1 MQIANQ
7 MWGVEVEICL
17 VYNSRQ
23 LYVPHDNNLLNN
35 IGCIFSDYILLVYSV
50 CKNIVSVTSPC
61 IINLLLSLAYNP
73 EFIVVYSFS

>member
-23 LYVPHDNNLLNN
+23 LYVPHNNNLLNN
-35 IGCIFSDYILLVYSV
+35 IGCIFSDYIVYSV
-50 CKNIVSVTSPC
+50 CKNIV
-61 IINLLLSLAYNP
+61 
-73 EFIVVYSFS
+73 